1 VTDKP
6 DTKRWTDKP
15 LVKLGMWA
23 LGAAALAFTSGATW
37 IIQHVVANDVTDA
50 RQDEKIKAI
59 EDGQSAI
66 IKRLDEIRAD
76 VKELRK

>member
-1 VTDKP
+1 MSEP

-15 LVKLGMWA
+15 LVKLGVWA
-23 LGAAALAFTSGATW
+23 LGAAAIALTSGATW
-37 IIQHVVANDVTDA
+37 IIQHVVASDIIDA
-50 RQDEKIKAI
+50 RQDERIRTL
-59 EDGQSAI
+59 ETNHQDI